1 MDGIE
6 RVYKESGDSAVARMP
21 AEVRAPK
28 AKKPKNNID
37 SVEVRAMH
45 GKLVDWMQQERD
57 RQSVNRFQMA
67 VDEDFYDGLQWNE
80 EDVAEL
86 NERNQAPLVFNKIKP
101 SINWMLGTEKRT
113 RFDYKILPR
122 EEGDVQAAEVK
133 TKVFKYL
140 SDCNRLPFE
149 RSQAFKEMIAAGLG
163 WLEDGVNNEPGQEI
177 IYAGAESWRN
187 VLHDSMSVKLD
198 FNQDGRYQF
207 RWRWIDVDIAEAMFP
222 DRINVLRSEAV
233 DADQVAEKD
242 EDIWYLGS
250 RTNSEM
256 SEFSRFARYRS
267 VASQG
272 AGGFNRRQR
281 VKIIEGWYRVP
292 VKCQIMRG
300 GGALDGE
307 IYDQKNPEHAAAVD
321 REECTLASTTY
332 LKMRVMLFTETHPL
346 WDGDSPYKHNRFPL
360 TPLWC
365 YRRAR
370 DGMPYGMIRDV
381 RDSQEDFNKRASKSL
396 FILST
401 NRVMMEKGAIDA
413 KDIERFRAEIARPDA
428 IIEYATGKKLEVQ
441 QDKQLAEQHIM
452 LMDRDAQM
460 IQDISG
466 ITDENLGRPTNA
478 NSGIA
483 IQRRQDQG
491 GVVTASIFDNY
502 RFAYQV
508 QGEKLLSLIEQY
520 FTAKKVLRIVG
531 ENKPIEWVPV
541 NSKDE
546 AGQPLNDITASRAD
560 FIVDEQDF
568 RASLRQAQAESMMEM
583 IGKIAPVMPQAAI
596 NLLDLVVD
604 LWDMPNKEEWLSRIR
619 SINGQ
624 RDPAKAPTPEDKA
637 RMAKAQALQ
646 DTQLQLT
653 LDTAK
658 ANLDKLKGQGRK
670 MDADTFK
677 TIVTA
682 LYETLQAAQIVSTV
696 PNVATVADVIATGA
710 GFQPQGGTSPQ
721 IPEPSGAMP
730 ALTPQDK
737 HGDFVGGPAGG
748 GAPQDA
754 GTTDLPPQPAQAGG
768 AQQGIETVRNDG
780 ATAP

>member
-6 RVYKESGDSAVARMP
+6 RVYKSSGDSAVARMP

-28 AKKPKNNID
+28 PKKAKNNLD
-37 SVEVRAMH
+37 SVETRQMH
-45 GKLVDWMQQERD
+45 GKLVDWLQQERD

-67 VDEDFYDGLQWNE
+67 IDEDFYDGLQWTE

-86 NERNQAPLVFNKIKP
+86 HERNQAPLVFNKIKP

-122 EEGDVQAAEVK
+122 EESDVQAAEVK

-149 RSQAFKEMIAAGLG
+149 RSQAFKEQIGAGLG

-187 VLHDSMSVKLD
+187 VLHDSMAVKMDLS
-198 FNQDGRYQF
+198 DGRYLF
-207 RWRWIDVDIAEAMFP
+207 RWRWIDIDIAEAMFP
-222 DRINVLRSEAV
+222 DRISVLRSEAV
-233 DADQVAEKD
+233 DADQIAEKD
-242 EDIWYLGS
+242 EDIWYLGA

-256 SEFSRFARYRS
+256 TEFSRHARYRS

-292 VKCQIMRG
+292 MPCKVMRG

-307 IYDQKNPEHAAAVD
+307 IYDQNNSAHADAVQS
-321 REECTLASTTY
+321 EECTLAGTTY

-346 WDGDSPYKHNRFPL
+346 WDGDSPYKHNKFPL

-381 RDSQEDFNKRASKSL
+381 RDAQEDFNKRASKAL

-401 NRVMMEKGAIDA
+401 NRVIMAKGTIDA
-413 KDIERFRAEIARPDA
+413 KDIERFRAEVARPDG
-428 IIEYATGKKLEVQ
+428 IIEYATGKKMEIQ
-441 QDKQLAEQHIM
+441 QDKALGEEHLHLA
-452 LMDRDAQM
+452 DRDAQM

-466 ITDENLGRPTNA
+466 VTDENLGRQTNA

-531 ENKPIEWVPV
+531 DNKPIEWLPV
-541 NSKDE
+541 NTKD
-546 AGQPLNDITASRAD
+546 ANGQPLNDITANRAD

-583 IGKIAPVMPQAAI
+583 LGKIAPVMPQAAM

-604 LWDMPNKEEWLSRIR
+604 LWDMPNKEEWLTRIR
-619 SINGQ
+619 NINGQ

-658 ANLDKLKGQGRK
+658 AKLDQIKGQGRK

-682 LYETLQAAQIVSTV
+682 LYETLQAAQIVATV
-696 PNVATVADVIATGA
+696 PNVASVADVIASGA
-710 GFQPQGGTSPQ
+710 GFQPQGGASPQ
-721 IPEPSGAMP
+721 IPAPTGEMP
-730 ALTPQDK
+730 TLTPQDK
-737 HGDFVGGPAGG
+737 HGDFVGGAPAGPAGG
-748 GAPQDA
+748 
-754 GTTDLPPQPAQAGG
+754 TTDIPPQPDQAGG
-768 AQQGIETVRNDG
+768 AQAGIETVRNDG
-780 ATAP
+780 AMAP